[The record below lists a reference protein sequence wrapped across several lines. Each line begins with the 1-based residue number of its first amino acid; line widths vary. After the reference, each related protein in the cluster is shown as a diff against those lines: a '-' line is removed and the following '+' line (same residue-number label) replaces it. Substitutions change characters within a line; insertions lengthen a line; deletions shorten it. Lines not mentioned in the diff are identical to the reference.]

1 MTARIILLGV
11 LAGALGG
18 LIGWLPGE
26 LVALIRPVEPVVR
39 YVSVTLYFVLLGVTI
54 GATLGAASGWV
65 EGSRQRVRQAA
76 LTGALFGVL
85 GGLLGSLPGEWA
97 FEALRSVGLGLVGRA
112 LGWAVVGMFIGLAQG
127 VRTRSRARM
136 ARGLLGGFIG
146 GYLGGGAFE
155 LISIAF
161 GQGLLSRLAADV
173 ILGAV
178 LGGLIFA
185 VEVWLSNAWLL
196 VVSSGPQEG
205 SRFDLSKP
213 SLTIGSG
220 ERDDVL
226 LTGSGVAPA
235 HITLQRQANG
245 YGLQPGQGQVFVDG
259 RAAAQDQR
267 LSHESRLQL
276 GSVVL
281 LYQER
286 QPVCPH
292 CGQAYLETAGY
303 CRHCGSL
310 LKAH

>member
-1 MTARIILLGV
+1 MTTRIILVGV

-18 LIGWLPGE
+18 LVGWLPGE
-26 LVALIRPVEPVVR
+26 LVALIRPVEPAVR
-39 YVSVTLYFVLLGVTI
+39 YLSVALYFILLSAAI
-54 GATLGAASGWV
+54 GAALGFASGQI
-65 EGSRQRVRQAA
+65 EGSRRRARQAA
-76 LTGALFGVL
+76 LAGALFGVL

-97 FEALRSVGLGLVGRA
+97 FEMLRSAGLGLVGRS
-112 LGWAVVGMFIGLAQG
+112 LGWAIAGMFIGLAQG

-161 GQGLLSRLAADV
+161 GQGVLSRLAADA
-173 ILGAV
+173 ILGAT

-185 VEVWLSNAWLL
+185 VEVWLSNAWLR

-205 SRFDLSKP
+205 SRFDLGKSR
-213 SLTIGSG
+213 LTIGSG

-226 LTGSGVAPA
+226 LTASGVAPA
-235 HITLQRQANG
+235 HVTIERRNKGYWLQT
-245 YGLQPGQGQVFVDG
+245 GQGQVLVDG
-259 RAAAQDQR
+259 RPAVQDQR
-267 LSHESRLQL
+267 LGHENRLQV

-286 QPVCPH
+286 QPACPN
-292 CGQAYLETAGY
+292 CGQETLVTAGF
-303 CRHCGSL
+303 CKHCGSP
-310 LKAH
+310 LKVR

>member
-1 MTARIILLGV
+1 MTARIVLLGV

-39 YVSVTLYFVLLGVTI
+39 YVSVALYFILLSASI

-65 EGSRQRVRQAA
+65 EGSRHRARQAA

-97 FEALRSVGLGLVGRA
+97 FEVLRGIGLGLVGRA
-112 LGWAVVGMFIGLAQG
+112 LGWAVVGVFIGLAQG

-161 GQGLLSRLAADV
+161 GQGLLSRLAADI
-173 ILGAV
+173 ILGAT

-185 VEVWLSNAWLL
+185 VEVWLSNVWLR

-213 SLTIGSG
+213 RVTIGSS

-226 LTGSGVAPA
+226 LTAPGIAPA
-235 HITLQRQANG
+235 HIVLQRQANV
-245 YGLQPGQGQVFVDG
+245 YWLQSGQEQVLVDG
-259 RAAAQDQR
+259 RPVAQGQR
-267 LSHESRLQL
+267 LNHENRLQL

-286 QPVCPH
+286 RPVCPH
-292 CGQAYLETAGY
+292 CGQENLETAGF
-303 CRHCGSL
+303 CNRCGSP
-310 LKAH
+310 LKIH